1 MTRDRRDDD
10 QPAGP
15 TRPGPEQDGG
25 APAMGGHGMDAMD
38 AADASDATSTP
49 EMVMDADLEPA
60 DAGDDRIARLVADA
74 ARGYRI
80 PPPAPVEAMWARIEA
95 AHFGSATLPSA
106 RGGLLDGEPDAGWP
120 AAPAVG
126 GGARDDGV
134 VDLATR
140 RPPVVRGLG
149 GRRHV
154 GRWGGPA
161 LGLAAGLLLGVGI
174 GAGLWRQAA
183 APGASAVATAAPPGS
198 EAAIVAAAA
207 RTDPAYQTVAV
218 EYFDQA
224 VALLASL
231 PSELDEGSPDARLAM
246 QARDLLS
253 TTRLLLDS
261 EAAGS
266 DPQLQAL
273 LDDLELVLA
282 QVVRL
287 PAGRDSTQSALINE
301 ALQTRD
307 VLPRLRTAAA
317 QVSSPIST
325 RSGDD

>member
-15 TRPGPEQDGG
+15 TRPEPEQDGG
-25 APAMGGHGMDAMD
+25 TPDAGTLDVGGHGMDAMD
-38 AADASDATSTP
+38 AADALDATGTP
-49 EMVMDADLEPA
+49 EIVTDADLERLDAA
-60 DAGDDRIARLVADA
+60 DGRAARLVADA
-74 ARGYRI
+74 ARSYRI

-95 AHFGSATLPSA
+95 AHFGPA
-106 RGGLLDGEPDAGWP
+106 GLDAEPDAGRL

-126 GGARDDGV
+126 GGARDDV
-134 VDLATR
+134 IELAAR
-140 RPPVVRGLG
+140 RPVVVRGVG
-149 GRRHV
+149 RRRHV

-183 APGASAVATAAPPGS
+183 MSGATVAAAPAARS
-198 EAAIVAAAA
+198 EAAIAAAAA

-231 PSELDEGSPDARLAM
+231 PSELDEGRPDARLAM

-317 QVSSPIST
+317 QVSSPINT

>member
-15 TRPGPEQDGG
+15 TRPGPEQDTG
-25 APAMGGHGMDAMD
+25 APDAGGHGMDAMEQ
-38 AADASDATSTP
+38 ADALDALDAP
-49 EMVMDADLEPA
+49 EPTAGP
-60 DAGDDRIARLVADA
+60 GDDVEVHVLDPAAVRVERLVAEA

-95 AHFGSATLPSA
+95 AHFGPAV
-106 RGGLLDGEPDAGWP
+106 LDAGPDAGRL
-120 AAPAVG
+120 AAPAAG

-134 VDLATR
+134 VDIAAR
-140 RPPVVRGLG
+140 RPPVVAGLG
-149 GRRHV
+149 GRRRV

-183 APGASAVATAAPPGS
+183 MSGATVAAAPAARS
-198 EAAIVAAAA
+198 EAAIAAAAA

-231 PSELDEGSPDARLAM
+231 PSELDEGRPDARLTV

-317 QVSSPIST
+317 QVSAPIST

>member
-15 TRPGPEQDGG
+15 TRPGPEQDTG
-25 APAMGGHGMDAMD
+25 APDTGGHGMDAMEL
-38 AADASDATSTP
+38 ADALDAMASP
-49 EMVMDADLEPA
+49 EAPAEP
-60 DAGDDRIARLVADA
+60 DDDVDVPVLDPAAARVERLVAEA
-74 ARGYRI
+74 ARGYRS

-95 AHFGSATLPSA
+95 AHFGPA
-106 RGGLLDGEPDAGWP
+106 LLDAEPDAGRL

-134 VDLATR
+134 VDLASR

-183 APGASAVATAAPPGS
+183 TPGATAVAAAPAAGS
-198 EAAIVAAAA
+198 EAAIAAAAA

-231 PSELDEGSPDARLAM
+231 PSELDEGRPDARLAM

-317 QVSSPIST
+317 QVSSPINT

>member
-1 MTRDRRDDD
+1 MSHDRDDD

-15 TRPGPEQDGG
+15 TRPGPEQDGRALDAPDDTSALG
-25 APAMGGHGMDAMD
+25 ALDD
-38 AADASDATSTP
+38 TS
-49 EMVMDADLEPA
+49 ALGA
-60 DAGDDRIARLVADA
+60 LDDTDVRIARLVRDA
-74 ARGYRI
+74 ARDYRV
-80 PPPAPVEAMWARIEA
+80 PPPPPVEAMWARIEA
-95 AHFGSATLPSA
+95 GHFDAGRSV
-106 RGGLLDGEPDAGWP
+106 GGLAAAATA
-120 AAPAVG
+120 AAPAPR
-126 GGARDDGV
+126 ASDATV
-134 VDLATR
+134 VDIASGPR
-140 RPPVVRGLG
+140 VVRGLG

-174 GAGLWRQAA
+174 GAGLWRA
-183 APGASAVATAAPPGS
+183 GAGEPSSVV
-198 EAAIVAAAA
+198 VAAADRA
-207 RTDPAYQTVAV
+207 RAADALRPDPAYETVAI

-231 PSELDEGSPDARLAM
+231 PSELDEGRPDARLAM

-287 PAGRDSTQSALINE
+287 PTGRDSTQSALINE

-317 QVSSPIST
+317 QVSSPLST

>member
-1 MTRDRRDDD
+1 MSYDRDDD

-15 TRPGPEQDGG
+15 TRPEPEQDGWT
-25 APAMGGHGMDAMD
+25 AAAGG
-38 AADASDATSTP
+38 ASDL
-49 EMVMDADLEPA
+49 MDE
-60 DAGDDRIARLVADA
+60 RVARLVRDA
-74 ARGYRI
+74 APGYRV
-80 PPPAPVEAMWARIEA
+80 PPPPPVEAMWAHVEA
-95 AHFGSATLPSA
+95 AHFGAERSAAVMA
-106 RGGLLDGEPDAGWP
+106 RGPAGADDPASDPMASDPTVLDIAS
-120 AAPAVG
+120 
-126 GGARDDGV
+126 
-134 VDLATR
+134 
-140 RPPVVRGLG
+140 RPRIVRGVG

-174 GAGLWRQAA
+174 GAGLWRSGAGAASPAAVVASGGAPATGAA
-183 APGASAVATAAPPGS
+183 ADVPF
-198 EAAIVAAAA
+198 
-207 RTDPAYQTVAV
+207 DPAYETVAV
-218 EYFDQA
+218 AYFDQA

-231 PSELDEGSPDARLAM
+231 PATLDERRSGTGQPDARLAA

-261 EAAGS
+261 PTAGG

-287 PAGRDSTQSALINE
+287 PAGRDSTQAALINE
-301 ALQTRD
+301 ALEARD

-317 QVSSPIST
+317 QASAPLTT
-325 RSGDD
+325 RSGDDD